1 MPKVLV
7 VDDAKGV
14 HEMMATLFTTMDV
27 EAIHATS
34 ATEALE
40 VFKREKVDVVLT
52 DVRMERIDGITFLR
66 KLKKVDDAAVVIVMT
81 AFDRKEDIL
90 AALKL
95 GAFDF
100 FIKPF
105 SVNDFKDSLA
115 RAFEERER
123 RDAALGGENAEALA
137 LLRGQL
143 EEKEAAL
150 KAREEA
156 LAAAEKAGGS
166 GGGKGKEGDSGSL
179 KRVLAAREKAV
190 EEAEAAVAKAQAEIE
205 RKLLAIDDFSSFDGS
220 APAPKAAPP
229 PEPVSKPSA
238 HGDESARLQA
248 LAERE
253 VLLAEREAYL
263 EQSENALFEKGQSL
277 QELETELEHMRDHL
291 ESQGAKSGPAP
302 VSKEAAAEI
311 EAEKAEL
318 AAKARDLE
326 KRERELKD
334 GLATLAKREKQ
345 LARSEA
351 LVRAREKY
359 LEASE
364 SILFEKED

>member
-7 VDDAKGV
+7 VDDAQGV
-14 HEMMATLFTTMDV
+14 HEMMGTLFTTMDV

-66 KLKKVDDAAVVIVMT
+66 KLKKVDDDAVVIVMT

-115 RAFEERER
+115 RAFAERER
-123 RDAALGGENAEALA
+123 RDAALGGETAEALA
-137 LLRGQL
+137 SLRGQL

-156 LAAAEKAGGS
+156 LTSAEKAGGGIGKD
-166 GGGKGKEGDSGSL
+166 GGAGS
-179 KRVLAAREKAV
+179 RERILAAREKAV

-220 APAPKAAPP
+220 APAPKTAPP
-229 PEPVSKPSA
+229 PEPAATPSA
-238 HGDESARLQA
+238 QGESSDSARLKA

-253 VLLAEREAYL
+253 ELLAEREAFL
-263 EQSENALFEKGQSL
+263 EQSENALFEKGQAL
-277 QELETELEHMRDHL
+277 QELETELEHMRDQL
-291 ESQGAKSGPAP
+291 EERGAKSGPAP

-318 AAKARDLE
+318 TARARELE

-334 GLATLAKREKQ
+334 GLASLAKREKQ

>member
-1 MPKVLV
+1 
-7 VDDAKGV
+7 
-14 HEMMATLFTTMDV
+14 MMATLFATMDV
-27 EAIHATS
+27 EALHATS

-40 VFKREKVDVVLT
+40 IFKRESVDVVLT

-66 KLKKVDDAAVVIVMT
+66 KLKKLDDDVVVIVMT

-105 SVNDFKDSLA
+105 SVNEFKESLA
-115 RAFEERER
+115 RAFEERAR
-123 RDAALGGENAEALA
+123 RDAGLGGADAEALDS
-137 LLRGQL
+137 LRVQL
-143 EEKEAAL
+143 EEKEATL
-150 KAREEA
+150 KEREEA
-156 LAAAEKAGGS
+156 LAAAKKAVADGGKDSDGGTGS
-166 GGGKGKEGDSGSL
+166 GE
-179 KRVLAAREKAV
+179 RERILAAREKAIA
-190 EEAEAAVAKAQAEIE
+190 EAEAEVAKAQAEIE
-205 RKLLAIDDFSSFDGS
+205 RKLLAIDEFSSFDGGAPKAEA
-220 APAPKAAPP
+220 APAPG
-229 PEPVSKPSA
+229 PEPNPAA
-238 HGDESARLQA
+238 HGDNSAKLKA

-253 VLLAEREAYL
+253 ALLAEREAFL
-263 EQSENALFEKGQSL
+263 EQSENALFEKGQEL

-291 ESQGAKSGPAP
+291 EAQGAKSGPVP
-302 VSKEAAAEI
+302 VSKEAAEEI
-311 EAEKAEL
+311 EAQKTEL
-318 AAKARDLE
+318 AARTRELE
-326 KRERELKD
+326 KRERELND
-334 GLATLAKREKQ
+334 GLAALAKREKQ